1 MIKRLIIF
9 LFFAFFA
16 YIIYMAYKYN
26 SPCKFIM
33 IWGKK
38 RSGKTTLLQ
47 KFAIQYQK
55 KGYTCFSNVELFGCY
70 HFDPKDFGHKQ
81 LPRHSV
87 LLIDEISLL
96 YDSRNF
102 KSFDLAISNYV
113 RLLGHKDN
121 IVICAS
127 QTWDIDKRLR
137 DLTDELYLCVKFL
150 SVFSVA
156 KRIKKVPTLHK
167 PLQLENGSSAGE
179 GFISEDFKYYP
190 PTMWKFTFIPRWA
203 PFFNSF
209 DDTPL
214 PAVPRKIWKFN
225 NFAELY
231 KLKRWTYYKRHQI
244 ITLYQKA
251 KKEAHALRFSF
262 QGEIRTQLL
271 NRDLSFKSRRGKP
284 PKYLPTE

>member
-1 MIKRLIIF
+1 
-9 LFFAFFA
+9 
-16 YIIYMAYKYN
+16 
-26 SPCKFIM
+26 M

-47 KFAIQYQK
+47 KFAIMYQK
-55 KGYTCFSNVELFGCY
+55 KGYTTFSNVELFGCY

-137 DLTDELYLCVKFL
+137 DLTDELYLCVKVL
-150 SVFSVA
+150 SVFSIA

-190 PTMWKFTFIPRWA
+190 FTMWKFTFIPRWA
-203 PFFNSF
+203 QFFNSF

-214 PAVPRKIWKFN
+214 PSVDRKIWRFN

-231 KLKRWTYYKRHQI
+231 KLKRWTYYKKTQILNLIKKCRH
-244 ITLYQKA
+244 
-251 KKEAHALRFSF
+251 EAHALRY
-262 QGEIRTQLL
+262 
-271 NRDLSFKSRRGKP
+271 SFKYSSGINLIARSLSYR
-284 PKYLPTE
+284 PKRA